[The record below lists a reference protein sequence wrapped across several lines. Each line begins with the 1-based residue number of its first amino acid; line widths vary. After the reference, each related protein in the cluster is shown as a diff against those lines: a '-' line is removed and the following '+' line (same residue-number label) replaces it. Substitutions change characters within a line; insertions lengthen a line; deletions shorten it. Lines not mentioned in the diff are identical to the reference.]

1 MAYPQLVHHK
11 QRVLDMILVDAD
23 PNDRHIKQWTSNNI
37 QVKRLLRDMVKD
49 QLITIEYIHKGGTCK
64 RYLKQLVSQIVDHP
78 EL

>member
-1 MAYPQLVHHK
+1 MSYPTLIHHK

-23 PNDRHIKQWTSNNI
+23 PNDRHIKQWTSKHI

-64 RYLKQLVSQIVDHP
+64 RYLKQLVSQIVEAP